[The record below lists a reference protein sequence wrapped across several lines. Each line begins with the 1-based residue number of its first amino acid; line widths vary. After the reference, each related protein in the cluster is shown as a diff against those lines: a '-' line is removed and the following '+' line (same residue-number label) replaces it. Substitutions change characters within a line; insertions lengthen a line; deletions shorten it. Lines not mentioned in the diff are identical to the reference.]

1 MSSGHF
7 SRSWLYCAVA
17 VLVASCGG
25 KADTPPQAG
34 NAVAA
39 NAGPATA
46 SPPVNITTV
55 RAEQRALPILLK
67 ATGAVTPVSSVD
79 VRSQVTSVLS
89 KVHFQE
95 GQFVKA
101 GDLLFTL
108 DSRID
113 QTNLSKAQA
122 QMAKD
127 SASLADA
134 QRQLTRSK
142 ELLAQNFISKGA
154 VDTSQAQFDS
164 QKALISADQAAI
176 DAAHVALSY
185 DRITAPNSGRA
196 GAVTVFAGSTVQ
208 ANVTPLVTI
217 TQLDPILVTF
227 SLPQR
232 NLLSALDALKAGKS
246 EVTATLPDGA
256 GMFKGYLQFVDN
268 LVDPGSGTVKA
279 KALFPNRDGKLWPG
293 AFVDVSLTVGLLKE
307 AVVVPQASIIQAAR
321 GTVVY
326 VVEKGKAVLRPV
338 TVLYGQGVDAAVTGV
353 QAGELV
359 VLDGRQNLRPGSS
372 VIVRPQPAAQPAG
385 RATDVA
391 KNDGSKTASTVSE
404 ALSPTKGNAP

>member
-1 MSSGHF
+1 MSSGYF
-7 SRSWLYCAVA
+7 SRSCLYCAGA
-17 VLVASCGG
+17 ILLASCGG
-25 KADTPPQAG
+25 KADVPPPQAG
-34 NAVAA
+34 QTVSA

-55 RAEQRALPILLK
+55 RAQQRALPILLK
-67 ATGAVTPVSSVD
+67 ATGAVTPVASVD

-101 GDLLFTL
+101 GELLFTL

-113 QTNLSKAQA
+113 ETNLNKARA
-122 QMAKD
+122 QLAKD

-134 QRQLTRSK
+134 QRQLVRSK

-154 VDTSQAQFDS
+154 VDTSQAQFDA
-164 QKALISADQAAI
+164 QNALISADQAAI
-176 DAAHVALSY
+176 VAAQVALSY

-196 GAVTVFAGSTVQ
+196 GLVTVFAGSTVQ

-217 TQLDPILVTF
+217 TQLDPILVAF

-279 KALFPNRDGKLWPG
+279 KALFSNRDGKLWPG
-293 AFVDVSLTVGLLKE
+293 AFVDVSLTVGVLKE

-338 TVLYGQGVDAAVTGV
+338 TVLYGQGVDAAVNGV
-353 QAGELV
+353 QAGDAV

-372 VIVRPQPAAQPAG
+372 VVDKSQPAAQSVSH
-385 RATDVA
+385 ATGVA
-391 KNDGSKTASTVSE
+391 KTDASKPVLSE
-404 ALSPTKGNAP
+404 APSQARSSTP